1 MFGIELAAPFAL
13 LGPRRLRH
21 AAVAALVGL
30 QALIALTGNYTFFNL
45 LAVALCL
52 LAVDDSFWLRT
63 PLRRLGEKAP
73 ETAPRAPPS
82 PPAWLLG
89 AFAALVLSC
98 TSLVAL
104 ADFVPDLF
112 DLAPVSALVGRI
124 APFRSLNNYGLFAR
138 MTTTRPELVI
148 QGSEDGRDWLDYEL
162 PHKPGSL
169 SRPPD
174 FVAPFQ
180 PRLDWQLWFAA
191 LESPEENRWLL
202 ALCEHLLRGTPQVV
216 ALFARN
222 PFPAGPP
229 RFVRIVRYDY
239 QFTTAAERSAT
250 GNWWK
255 RDVLDFYVPPASL
268 R

>member
-1 MFGIELAAPFAL
+1 MFSIELAAPFAL
-13 LGPRRLRH
+13 LAPRRLRH
-21 AAVAALVGL
+21 AALAALVGL

-45 LAVALCL
+45 LAAALCL

-63 PLRRLGEKAP
+63 PLRRLRGRDPQALP
-73 ETAPRAPPS
+73 FAAAA

-89 AFAALVLSC
+89 AFAALVLAC
-98 TSLVAL
+98 TSLEAL
-104 ADFVPDLF
+104 ADFLPGLF
-112 DLAPVSALVGRI
+112 DLPPVSALVGRI

-138 MTTTRPELVI
+138 MTTSRPELII

-191 LESPEENRWLL
+191 LENPEGNRWVL
-202 ALCEHLLRGTPQVV
+202 ALCEHLLRGTPEVA

-229 RFVRIVRYDY
+229 RYVRVVRFDY

-255 RDVLDFYVPPASL
+255 RDVLDFYVRPASL